1 MFDMCVT
8 WDPKEQE
15 ELRCQV
21 LSGYAIIC
29 QEAGIS
35 LASWQDHTHCGKAL
49 TFPHSWP
56 LTPSAISTSAQLCAT
71 TIAPHGASCL
81 GSPSL
86 YSHHVSILLT

>member
-1 MFDMCVT
+1 MFDLCVAR
-8 WDPKEQE
+8 DPKAQE

-29 QEAGIS
+29 QEAGTT
-35 LASWQDHTHCGKAL
+35 LASWRDHTRCGEAL

-56 LTPSAISTSAQLCAT
+56 MTLSAVSTSAQLCAT
-71 TIAPHGASCL
+71 TSPPPGASCL

-86 YSHHVSILLT
+86 NTDHVSVLPI